1 MRSILSQLPVSSNFC
16 ELCICYFDFK
26 RKQSLQ
32 TEFYDISA
40 NYDFDIEMLWKDLK
54 EEWK

>member
-1 MRSILSQLPVSSNFC
+1 MRSISSQLPVSSNSC

-32 TEFYDISA
+32 SEFYDISA
-40 NYDFDIEMLWKDLK
+40 NYDFDIEML
-54 EEWK
+54 